1 MKKIYS
7 AKNHTFVICAYKESK
22 YLEEC
27 ICSVMAQK
35 VLGEVII
42 TTATPNSHIEDLA
55 QKYNLPLY
63 INPNGGEIAKDW
75 NFGIDQAK
83 TELVTLAHQDDIYE
97 PEFLNCVL
105 KECNRYKHPLIA
117 FTDYG
122 EVREGKRVT
131 ENTLLKTKRL
141 MLLPMHVHAW
151 GNCRFIRRRSLSFG
165 SAICCPS
172 VTYVKENLN
181 TPIFE
186 SGFRGGLDWQAWEK
200 LSRMKGAF
208 VYCRAIL
215 MYHRI
220 HEESATTEIIADN
233 DRTKE
238 DFQMFC
244 RFWPKWIAKIIS
256 SLYQKSQDSNAIR

>member
-7 AKNHTFVICAYKESK
+7 AKNHTFVICAYKESE

-42 TTATPNSHIEDLA
+42 TTATPNSHIENLA

-63 INPNGGEIAKDW
+63 INPDGREIAKDW
-75 NFGIDQAK
+75 NFGIAQAK

-97 PEFLNCVL
+97 PEFLSCVL
-105 KECNRYKHPLIA
+105 EEFNRYKHPLIA

-131 ENTLLKTKRL
+131 ENTLLKTKRM
-141 MLLPMHVHAW
+141 MLLPLHVHVW
-151 GNCRFIRRRSLSFG
+151 GNSRFIRRRILSLG
-165 SAICCPS
+165 SPISCPS
-172 VTYVKENLN
+172 VTYVKENLE

-186 SGFRGGLDWQAWEK
+186 SGFRSDLDWQAWEK
-200 LSRMKGAF
+200 ISRREGAF
-208 VYCRAIL
+208 VYCRDIL

-220 HEESATTEIIADN
+220 HEDSATTEIIADS

-238 DFQMFC
+238 DFVMFC
-244 RFWPKWIAKIIS
+244 KFWPKWIAGILIRF
-256 SLYQKSQDSNAIR
+256 YVKSQNSNAI